1 MTLDRFRPYVSRFL
15 DPFVRGFDR
24 VGMTPNGVSV
34 VAFGMAILAA
44 GAFALGGLEDPIWY
58 AVAAVLVFLNGW
70 LDIVDG
76 ALAREQ
82 EVASAGGD
90 LLDHVLDRYAD
101 IVVIAG
107 LAAGIEDY
115 VLGFTAVTG
124 VVMTSYLARKPG
136 GRSRSG
142 LRRTRR
148 SSGQVGNHRSRRL
161 PRVPARGRD
170 ARRVL
175 AGRLVA
181 RLPRGRRPPDGT
193 PALLLLLDRSRVGPF
208 RPGLRVVRRRGAA
221 PHALSLTAI

>member
-44 GAFALGGLEDPIWY
+44 GAFALGGLEEPIWY

-115 VLGFTAVTG
+115 LLGFAAVTG
-124 VVMTSYLARKPG
+124 VVMTSYLGTQAQAVGLDRVYG
-136 GRSRSG
+136 G
-142 LRRTRR
+142 L
-148 SSGQVGNHRSRRL
+148 VGRADRL
-161 PRVPARGRD
+161 AIIG
-170 ARRVL
+170 L
-175 AGRLVA
+175 AGFLAYPLADATLAGFSLV
-181 RLPRGRRPPDGT
+181 GW
-193 PALLLLLDRSRVGPF
+193 LLVFLAVVG
-208 RPGLRVVRRRGAA
+208 
-221 PHALSLTAI
+221 HLTALQRFYYSWIALE